1 MAQDDIFSSGG
12 TLEFLKLMGTPEPEA
27 PKPASQDAAQ
37 PGSTGAFMQAA
48 SSAPSSGGPAPDG
61 DSTIAMTDLPYAA
74 QMTPQPS
81 KPRGPVVIKGGPRRI
96 MRADG
101 RQPRLGTAM
110 GSRKF
115 EFSSGDEQFVA
126 PPSHRLFNI
135 LAPLVVLAVLA
146 GGGAFAYAHANATS
160 TEYAQEQLIGT
171 TGYDGALSL
180 TPARDGGYYTVFL
193 VTSTT
198 TDESQIGDLSSVV
211 MYRCDKGV
219 TTAVRIN
226 VPHDLYVT
234 PYSSYSKN
242 YYSLDKTLKETQ
254 SITRALQS
262 IIDELG
268 VRLYNVVC
276 CDQTEY
282 DRLNAYMQGASDD
295 TSVFD
300 ESALLGRVRTN
311 LTAQGLLSFCSSIR
325 SIGYS
330 NINEFTVPTTDL
342 GAGDV
347 LMRRASSSTY
357 QTALQQH
364 LGNIKYDANGN
375 YYGTQYDENGN
386 PLLDERGNPQGA
398 VYVNIDANQLYFDE
412 NGYLVFYGQ
421 HYDANGYPVGT
432 QYDENG
438 NPLLDANGNP
448 QGTQYDENGDPQR
461 DWIGNIVIN
470 NG

>member
-12 TLEFLKLMGTPEPEA
+12 TLEFLKLMGTPQPSAAEA
-27 PKPASQDAAQ
+27 QAKPD
-37 PGSTGAFMQAA
+37 STGAFMQAA
-48 SSAPSSGGPAPDG
+48 GPDAGAGSAPAAEDE
-61 DSTIAMTDLPYAA
+61 STIAMSDLPHAVQAA
-74 QMTPQPS
+74 PKPS

-110 GSRKF
+110 GRRKF
-115 EFSSGDEQFVA
+115 EFSSGDAMFVE
-126 PPSHRLFNI
+126 PPSHKLFNL
-135 LAPLVVLAVLA
+135 LAPLVVIAVLA
-146 GGGAFAYAHANATS
+146 GGGALAYAHANATS
-160 TEYAQEQLIGT
+160 TEYAQEKLIGT

-211 MYRCDKGV
+211 MYRCDKDV

-254 SITRALQS
+254 NITRALQS

-276 CDQTEY
+276 CDQAEY
-282 DRLNAYMQGASDD
+282 DKICAYMSGSSDD

-311 LTAQGLLSFCSSIR
+311 LSAQGLLDFCTSIR
-325 SIGYS
+325 SLGYS
-330 NINEFTVPTTDL
+330 SLNEFTVPTTDL

-347 LMRRASSSTY
+347 LMRQASSSTY
-357 QTALQQH
+357 QTALAQH

-398 VYVNIDANQLYFDE
+398 VYVNIEANQLYFDE

-438 NPLLDANGNP
+438 NALLDANGNP

>member
-12 TLEFLKLMGTPEPEA
+12 TLEFLKLMGTSEP
-27 PKPASQDAAQ
+27 PASKAGAQPAPQ
-37 PGSTGAFMQAA
+37 PGSTGAFLQAA
-48 SSAPSSGGPAPDG
+48 SPAAGASSSSVDE
-61 DSTIAMTDLPYAA
+61 DSTIAMSELPSTAGAA
-74 QMTPQPS
+74 ARPT

-126 PPSHRLFNI
+126 PPSHKLFNL
-135 LAPLVVLAVLA
+135 LAPLVVLVVLA

-160 TEYAQEQLIGT
+160 TGYAQEQLIGT

-254 SITRALQS
+254 SITRTLQS

-276 CDQTEY
+276 CDQAEY
-282 DRLNAYMQGASDD
+282 DKICAYMTGASDD
-295 TSVFD
+295 ASIFD

-311 LTAQGLLSFCSSIR
+311 LSAQGLQGFCSSIR

-330 NINEFTVPTTDL
+330 SINEFTVPTTDL

-347 LMRRASSSTY
+347 LMRQASSSTY
-357 QTALQQH
+357 QAALELH

-398 VYVNIDANQLYFDE
+398 VYVNIEANQLYFDE

-438 NPLLDANGNP
+438 NALLDANGNP

-461 DWIGNIVIN
+461 DWVGNIVIN